1 MKLPKISAPIDPSIQ
16 RFKYRFSRRTLCI
29 SAVYLL
35 VYALLALGLYRLYEG
50 GYFSAWFTTIVAAL
64 FALMSLSIPREI
76 RIDDRTLSI
85 RCLLDLTEIPLDE
98 IVSVRRVEAREMR
111 RIVPIFGA
119 CGFFGYYGHFLDLK
133 LLEHVRI
140 YATEWRDFVE
150 ITDVYDDVCYVA
162 GIDAEALSAALEQR
176 AGA

>member
-1 MKLPKISAPIDPSIQ
+1 MKLPNMPAPNDPPIQ
-16 RFKYRFSRRTLCI
+16 RFRYRFSRRTLCI

-64 FALMSLSIPREI
+64 FALMSLSIPRKI
-76 RIDDRTLSI
+76 CIDDRKVSI
-85 RCLLDLTEIPLDE
+85 RCLLDLTEIPVAD
-98 IVSVRRVEAREMR
+98 IVSVRRVEPHEMR
-111 RIVPIFGA
+111 WIVPVFGA
-119 CGFFGYYGHFLDLK
+119 CGFFGYYGHFIDLK

-162 GIDAEALSAALEQR
+162 GVDAEALVAALEQR
-176 AGA
+176 LTA

>member
-1 MKLPKISAPIDPSIQ
+1 MKMPNMSAPTHPPIQ

-29 SAVYLL
+29 SVIYLL

-76 RIDDRTLSI
+76 RIDDQKVSI
-85 RCLLDLTEIPLDE
+85 RCLLDLTEIPVAE
-98 IVSVRRVEAREMR
+98 IVSVRRVEPHEMR
-111 RIVPIFGA
+111 RIVPVFGA
-119 CGFFGYYGHFLDLK
+119 CGFFGYYGHFIDLK

-162 GIDAEALSAALEQR
+162 GIDAEALVAAIEQR
-176 AGA
+176 LSV